1 MKKIV
6 MILMM
11 MITFVGFA
19 ENKPKDNFNYDKYV
33 GSYILEYKYS
43 NDHDNYLDFQIK
55 KRGNEYIF
63 VDFRI
68 GSGYNKKIYC
78 TILKKHNGSLIG
90 EGEVLTE
97 KNGKIIDTVSGD
109 RDVYIRAKEKDI
121 KYHFSDS
128 DFQNVKYILKKY

>member
-19 ENKPKDNFNYDKYV
+19 SNKPKDNFDYDKYV
-33 GSYILEYKYS
+33 GSYILEDKFE
-43 NDHDNYLDFQIK
+43 NDDNNYLDFQIK

-78 TILKKHNGSLIG
+78 NTLKKHNGSLIG
-90 EGEVLTE
+90 YLVLTE
-97 KNGKIIDTVSGD
+97 KNGKIIETFPGY
-109 RDVYIRAKEKDI
+109 RRVYIRAREKDI

-128 DFQNVKYILKKY
+128 DFQNIKYILRK

>member
-1 MKKIV
+1 MKKLI

-11 MITFVGFA
+11 MITFVGMA
-19 ENKPKDNFNYDKYV
+19 SNKPKDNFDYDKYV

-128 DFQNVKYILKKY
+128 DFQNIKYILRK

>member
-19 ENKPKDNFNYDKYV
+19 SNKPKDNFDYDKYV

-43 NDHDNYLDFQIK
+43 NEHDNYLDFQIK
-55 KRGNEYIF
+55 KRGNNYIY
-63 VDFRI
+63 VDFQI

-78 TILKKHNGSLIG
+78 TILKKHNGSLLIG
-90 EGEVLTE
+90 NTVLTE
-97 KNGKIIDTVSGD
+97 KNGKIIETFDGY
-109 RDVYIRAKEKDI
+109 RNVYIRAKEKDI

>member
-11 MITFVGFA
+11 MITFIGFA
-19 ENKPKDNFNYDKYV
+19 ATNKTDNFDYDKYV

-43 NDHDNYLDFQIK
+43 NNHDNYLDFQIK

-68 GSGYNKKIYC
+68 GNGYKKIISCYK
-78 TILKKHNGSLIG
+78 LQKKNGNLIYKTFIN
-90 EGEVLTE
+90 LTF
-97 KNGKIIDTVSGD
+97 KNGKIIDTFDGD
-109 RDVYIRAKEKDI
+109 SDVYIRARERDI

-128 DFQNVKYILKKY
+128 DFQNIKYILKK